1 MATSKI
7 NKSVNSILKYYLL
20 IFSIASFL
28 LTYVLIKEGVAGIE
42 NKIFSIKLQVSNDN
56 NKIIE
61 LKSKINELELRS
73 SIEQKASELGF
84 MDKEALI
91 IKVSR

>member
-73 SIEQKASELGF
+73 SIEKKASLLCF
-84 MDKEALI
+84 QDRSYLHLR
-91 IKVSR
+91 V